1 MTPVQCAGDRLAGS
15 PPSAPAPQW
24 VPDSLSSSPQAP
36 EARGLRESLGRG
48 SGSIVRD
55 LGREVQAGGSPC
67 SQARKEGRQEGRAFP
82 LRHPRPS
89 CSRHISPSRHSLAP
103 SRAFRSG
110 GLRPTYGKVT
120 GRSLPLWALPLSLDL
135 GWRSGGKLRN
145 GAVTLGPECASA
157 PRAPRKAGRSRGC
170 RRQARLGPRHQRGA
184 RGEAGWG
191 VLALGASQLR
201 VVDAESRG
209 TDPEAGAWPSG
220 RPLGPRACERCVG
233 ASTGP
238 RGCGWAHGV
247 AWGKSYTPCGPWFLL

>member
-48 SGSIVRD
+48 SGPIGRD

-67 SQARKEGRQEGRAFP
+67 SQARKGEAGGEDFSSQAPASFLLTAHQPQSPFP
-82 LRHPRPS
+82 GP
-89 CSRHISPSRHSLAP
+89 LASFP
-103 SRAFRSG
+103 FG

-135 GWRSGGKLRN
+135 GWGSGGKLRN

-191 VLALGASQLR
+191 VLALGVSQLR
-201 VVDAESRG
+201 VTDAESWG